1 MLTAYRFRLYPNEEQ
16 KEIFSRYFGCSRDF
30 GLEQI
35 GLNPIPS
42 DRGEY
47 KPVENPLTAELAKM
61 KIKARSTS
69 HDSKKQELYALR
81 KLKLPIG
88 AGSL

>member
-1 MLTAYRFRLYPNEEQ
+1 MLTAYKFRLYP
-16 KEIFSRYFGCSRDF
+16 K
-30 GLEQI
+30 
-35 GLNPIPS
+35 PS

-69 HDSKKQELYALR
+69 HDPKKQEPFQQRIVAEAHTL
-81 KLKLPIG
+81 
-88 AGSL
+88 